1 MKDFMV
7 QCIKQHLETALRVKS
22 FALNKIDVEGFI
34 NTLIWVATLD
44 RDITTLEGYD
54 LRDYKLDQKF
64 KAFVMPRGIYTSSD
78 MFALDLRDVDYYKV
92 DKKDGVPLNPADFK
106 MVQAEIISAVSRNS
120 AEYTTDLLDAS
131 MPKVISEVLDKV
143 AYDGKCNYHGE
154 VFMPYFVKS
163 ELYKEFWYN
172 FDFESMFKQLV
183 IETFKAIK

>member
-22 FALNKIDVEGFI
+22 YSLNKIDVDGFI

-78 MFALDLRDVDYYKV
+78 MFALDIRDVNYYKV
-92 DKKDGVPLNPADFK
+92 NEKDGAPLNPADFK

-131 MPKVISEVLDKV
+131 MPKVLSEVLDKV